1 LVQEAVRQAVERAGL
16 TKMAGCTIVLHSFAT
31 HLLERGQDDTKIYSQ
46 DLKRGQRG
54 STSPANLL

>member
-1 LVQEAVRQAVERAGL
+1 VVRQAVERAGL

-31 HLLERGQDDTKIYSQ
+31 HLLDREQDDTMIYTQ
-46 DLKRGQRG
+46 DLKRGQMG